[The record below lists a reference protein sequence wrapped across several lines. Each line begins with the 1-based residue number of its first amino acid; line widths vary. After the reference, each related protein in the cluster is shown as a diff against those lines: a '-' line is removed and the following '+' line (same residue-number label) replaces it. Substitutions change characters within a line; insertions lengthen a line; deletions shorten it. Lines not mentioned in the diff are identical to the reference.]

1 MPKPRLLLLFPA
13 LMAVSAW
20 APAAPHA
27 RPPGL
32 RDMGPA
38 VPASQISHLP
48 STQEQYRALQQ
59 QIKKRKP
66 LVESA
71 RQKSE
76 RLKVQALRLKQKLIA
91 TAARVQVLEAEK
103 LRLDARISRLSAQE
117 KSLAESFARD
127 RVSVSHLLAILERL
141 QTDMPPSLAMNPDD
155 ALAAAR
161 GAMVLGA
168 SLPRVYGAA
177 ASLARKLDAL
187 RQTRAALAHER
198 VQSVRNAANLR
209 IAHGELDQLLAI
221 KELQAEQAQS
231 RYAEL
236 QSRLDAIAGQASD
249 LEALLAKVA
258 ALRKAPQA
266 QGVVVVA
273 ARKPEN
279 SAAVLKP
286 GALRPPVIGRP
297 QAHGEAGPGLVYLTA
312 PDAQVVAPADSNVL
326 FAGPYHKTGQVLIL
340 ETGGGYDLVLAG
352 LDRID
357 VRPGDQLLAGEP
369 LGTMPKNPS
378 RLYFEL
384 RQNGR
389 VLNPAPWL
397 AAETGKAKRT

>member
-1 MPKPRLLLLFPA
+1 
-13 LMAVSAW
+13 MAMSAW
-20 APAAPHA
+20 AASAPSKKA
-27 RPPGL
+27 PGL
-32 RDMGPA
+32 REMGPA
-38 VPASQISHLP
+38 IPANQISRLP
-48 STQEQYRALQQ
+48 STQEQYRALRQ
-59 QIKKRKP
+59 QIERRKP
-66 LVESA
+66 AVESA
-71 RQKSE
+71 RQRSA
-76 RLKVQALRLKQKLIA
+76 RLKAQALALKQKLIA
-91 TAARVQVLEAEK
+91 TAARVQALETERAG
-103 LRLDARISRLSAQE
+103 LDAQIRELSSREKALS
-117 KSLAESFARD
+117 ESFVRD

-141 QTDMPPSLAMNPDD
+141 QTDMPPSLAMNPND

-161 GAMVLGA
+161 GAMVLGS

-177 ASLARKLDAL
+177 ADLARKLDAL
-187 RQTRAALAHER
+187 RQTRAALAR
-198 VQSVRNAANLR
+198 KRAQGVRNAQDLR
-209 IAHGELDQLLAI
+209 IAHDELDQLLAI
-221 KELQAEQAQS
+221 KQLQAEQAQS
-231 RYAEL
+231 QYADL

-273 ARKPEN
+273 ARKP
-279 SAAVLKP
+279 ADLGVPKA

-297 QAHGEAGPGLVYLTA
+297 EIRTEEGPGLAYVTA
-312 PDAQVVAPADSNVL
+312 PGAQVVAPADSNVL

-389 VLNPAPWL
+389 ALNPAPWL
-397 AAETGKAKRT
+397 AGQTRKAKRT